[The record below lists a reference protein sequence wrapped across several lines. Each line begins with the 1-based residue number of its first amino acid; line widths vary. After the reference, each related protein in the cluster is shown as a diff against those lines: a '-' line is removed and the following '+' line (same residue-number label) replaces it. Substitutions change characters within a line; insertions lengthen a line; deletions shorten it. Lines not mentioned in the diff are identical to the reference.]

1 MKRLLYLLI
10 LTIACTGIT
19 AQEKDK
25 TMPKKF
31 VFASQFFAGL
41 LEGEAGSSFQI
52 QTINGV
58 SYKTWFAGAGTGL
71 DYYSLR
77 SVPVFLSLNK
87 HLKTGHHSYFVQ
99 ADGGA
104 NFAWVDRELSRWS
117 NVISQKFSPGL
128 YWNGSLGFATA
139 FGNKKNSLMVSLGYS
154 YKHLRDTKKLAGNCQ
169 NPPCAELTEIY
180 NYHFRRVSLKLG
192 WQFSN
197 L

>member
-1 MKRLLYLLI
+1 
-10 LTIACTGIT
+10 
-19 AQEKDK
+19 
-25 TMPKKF
+25 MPKKP

-41 LEGEAGSSFQI
+41 LEGEEGSSFQVQVI
-52 QTINGV
+52 SGV
-58 SYKTWFAGAGTGL
+58 KYRTWFAGAGTGL

-87 HLKTGHHSYFVQ
+87 HLNAGHHSYFIQ

-104 NFAWVDRELSRWS
+104 SFAWVDRELDRWS
-117 NVISQKFSPGL
+117 NYLSQKFSPGL
-128 YWNGSLGFATA
+128 YWSGLFGFATA

-154 YKHLRDTKKLAGNCQ
+154 YKHIKDTKIRAGACN
-169 NPPCAELTEIY
+169 NPPCPNLPEIY

-192 WQFSN
+192 WQFMN